1 MTMLGNDHAVMAQGK
16 TDEHYAEALK
26 YIQEGLKI
34 RENSLGPD
42 HPATAWS
49 YESLGKIYYQQEEY
63 EKAKE
68 AFRKCLSIRQ
78 SALGEQHAYTAQIMI
93 WMGRTEGKLGDFPK
107 ARTYLQQACHI
118 QEQVKPSA
126 LPQTKALLAELET
139 SSVSE

>member
-1 MTMLGNDHAVMAQGK
+1 MLGNDHAAMAQGK

-63 EKAKE
+63 EQAKE

-93 WMGRTEGKLGDFPK
+93 WMGRTEGKLGNLPR
-107 ARTYLQQACHI
+107 ARTYLQQACRI

-126 LPQTKALLAELET
+126 LPQTKALLAEFGT